1 MWDTTCSGLH
11 WIPQIQ
17 AHVICILV
25 MFASCALNNGA
36 IFLIQEKMAGG
47 VVAGDS
53 EKAYTANFTW
63 YMFFSCT
70 VAGMHFVPK
79 NPLCQVCAALC
90 VNATFWCQST
100 NWVLFILQPVE
111 ELFSAGT
118 M

>member
-1 MWDTTCSGLH
+1 M
-11 WIPQIQ
+11 
-17 AHVICILV
+17 LV
-25 MFASCALNNGA
+25 VFASCALNNGA
-36 IFLIQEKMAGG
+36 ILLIQEKMAGG
-47 VVAGDS
+47 VAAGDS

-79 NPLCQVCAALC
+79 KPLCQICAALF
-90 VNATFWCQST
+90 VNAIFWYQST